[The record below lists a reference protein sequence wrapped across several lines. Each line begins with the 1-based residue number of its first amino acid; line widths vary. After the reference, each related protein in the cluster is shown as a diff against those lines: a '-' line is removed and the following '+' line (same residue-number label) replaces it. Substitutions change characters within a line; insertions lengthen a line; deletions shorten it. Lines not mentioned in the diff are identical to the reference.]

1 VLGAIETTQTRVL
14 RTPVH
19 RAFQLYL
26 ETSQPVGVP
35 VEHAG
40 PSIET
45 PGGRVDALDVVASR
59 SEDRS
64 ALTIALINRMP
75 GDPVTADIQ
84 LGDFVA
90 RGPVRVSALMADTPE
105 ATNTFEE
112 PDRVTIK
119 RWSISVDELRSL
131 EVPPHTAMVLEMG
144 RE

>member
-1 VLGAIETTQTRVL
+1 
-14 RTPVH
+14 
-19 RAFQLYL
+19 
-26 ETSQPVGVP
+26 
-35 VEHAG
+35 
-40 PSIET
+40 
-45 PGGRVDALDVVASR
+45 
-59 SEDRS
+59 
-64 ALTIALINRMP
+64 MP